1 MPSET
6 LAVAAQ
12 QLADAGFRQVK
23 HEVSGG
29 MGNEY
34 YDFAGLG
41 AVIRLV
47 RDQGEEKLVIEA
59 PDGSG
64 WDKPSRW
71 LRTENSQMS
80 LTDCVLMTITRQAEL
95 RSASNATPTDT
106 SDRRQR

>member
-1 MPSET
+1 VPSET
-6 LAVAAQ
+6 LALAAR
-12 QLADAGFRQVK
+12 QLVEAGFHQVK

-29 MGNEY
+29 LGNEY
-34 YDFAGLG
+34 YDFTGLG

-47 RDQGEEKLVIEA
+47 RDRGDEKLVIEA

-80 LTDCVLMTITRQAEL
+80 LADCVVMTITREAEL
-95 RSASNATPTDT
+95 RSALERNADGYE
-106 SDRRQR
+106 